1 MEQAPIAGV
10 QDSRRAVEGKSMYA
24 PRCRWAKM
32 EIPEKE
38 VLKMANVCT
47 SRSGQVRG
55 HASKFLTDNNF
66 FD

>member
-38 VLKMANVCT
+38 VFENGKCL
-47 SRSGQVRG
+47 
-55 HASKFLTDNNF
+55 HIP
-66 FD
+66 